1 MGGEWNELGANE
13 GGSLTRR
20 LASPWSKAAGVTL
33 TAGTNC
39 RSMRMAVARSVC
51 PSMQQ
56 GGRALVHP
64 LLQQSCAA
72 KGPA

>member
-1 MGGEWNELGANE
+1 
-13 GGSLTRR
+13 
-20 LASPWSKAAGVTL
+20 VTL
-33 TAGTNC
+33 TAGTIC
-39 RSMRMAVARSVC
+39 PSMRMAVARSVC